1 MHIINCLY
9 EGLYLRCRRV
19 VKLVLFDID
28 GTLILT
34 GGAGVKAFERT
45 AATEFHAPR
54 GTENLKFAGR
64 TDSGLVREFFRAYK
78 IEESKENFDR
88 FFDCYVHWLD
98 YLMDKTDGATC
109 QGIWKVIR
117 GLQNLPQP
125 PAFGLLTGNIRLGA
139 EIKLRHFRLWDLFE
153 TGAFGSD
160 HEDRNELAVIAQQ
173 RGSRLLGSQL
183 SGEEILVIG
192 DTPLDIE
199 CARKIGAKSVG
210 VATGGYSLADLQA
223 HNPTYAVD
231 TLIHLDIKAV
241 CA

>member
-1 MHIINCLY
+1 MHIINCVY
-9 EGLYLRCRRV
+9 KGLYLRCRRV

-45 AATEFHAPR
+45 AATEFHTPR
-54 GTENLKFAGR
+54 GTEQLQFAGR
-64 TDSGLVREFFRAYK
+64 TDTSLVREFFRAYQ

-88 FFDCYVHWLD
+88 FFDCYVHWLAH
-98 YLMDKTDGATC
+98 LIDKTDGATC

-117 GLQNLPQP
+117 AMQNLPQP

-139 EIKLRHFRLWDLFE
+139 EIKLRHFRLWELFV

-160 HEDRNELAVIAQQ
+160 HEDRNELAVIAKD
-173 RGSRLLGSQL
+173 RGHRLLGREL
-183 SGEEILVIG
+183 AGEEILVIG

-223 HNPTYAVD
+223 HNPTFAVD
-231 TLIHLDIKAV
+231 TLNHLHTEAA